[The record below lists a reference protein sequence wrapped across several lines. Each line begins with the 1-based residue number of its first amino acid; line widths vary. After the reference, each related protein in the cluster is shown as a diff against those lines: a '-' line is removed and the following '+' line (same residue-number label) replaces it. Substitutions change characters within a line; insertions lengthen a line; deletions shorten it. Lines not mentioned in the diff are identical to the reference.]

1 MALVWQITDE
11 SPNSPNV
18 LLHRSSQHA
27 YLSFRKG
34 DSGVHNMKASASRAS
49 Q

>member
-18 LLHRSSQHA
+18 LQHGSSQHA
-27 YLSFRKG
+27 YLNFRKG
-34 DSGVHNMKASASRAS
+34 DSEVCNIEASASRAP

>member
-1 MALVWQITDE
+1 MALVWQITDK
-11 SPNSPNV
+11 SPNSPDV

-27 YLSFRKG
+27 YLNFRKG
-34 DSGVHNMKASASRAS
+34 DSGVRNMKASASRAP